1 MRKEIV
7 EVKKRT
13 IKMSNKQCDQI
24 AKLFFNSRGIYRT
37 VNLSSNMIF
46 CQRKFKILPKY
57 LINPHRIAQR
67 LSNYAKVVKFRHFWS
82 HWAR

>member
-46 CQRKFKILPKY
+46 CQIKFKILPK
-57 LINPHRIAQR
+57 
-67 LSNYAKVVKFRHFWS
+67 
-82 HWAR
+82 